1 MVRLQMQYSYITPI
15 LAGKLSSWLEMSGR
29 VKHTSLFQKKFKLRS
44 ISESHTLWVLE
55 QLNLTFGAIIVT
67 LNFEQITRNV
77 FFFFFQ
83 TATKHKSIS
92 VICNHLLKIS

>member
-1 MVRLQMQYSYITPI
+1 MVQLQMQYSYITPI
-15 LAGKLSSWLEMSGR
+15 LAGKLSSRLEKSGR
-29 VKHTSLFQKKFKLRS
+29 VKHTSLFHKKLKLHS

-83 TATKHKSIS
+83 TATKH
-92 VICNHLLKIS
+92 